1 MGTNFAIVFDAT
13 PPDAMGIGQESPLAS
28 PPADLHAPVLA
39 MLAELPLYIEGGRYK
54 DDTHVV
60 TVDLLAPCSGA
71 SHPAS
76 PGDEAGVVEGDS
88 KDSEGHAHSS
98 GDAGVVEVGL
108 MPD

>member
-1 MGTNFAIVFDAT
+1 
-13 PPDAMGIGQESPLAS
+13 MGIGQESPLAS

-39 MLAELPLYIEGGRYK
+39 MLAEFPLYIEGGRYK
-54 DDTHVV
+54 GDTHVV
-60 TVDLLAPCSGA
+60 TVDPLAPCSGA

-88 KDSEGHAHSS
+88 KGLESHAHSS

-108 MPD
+108 VPD